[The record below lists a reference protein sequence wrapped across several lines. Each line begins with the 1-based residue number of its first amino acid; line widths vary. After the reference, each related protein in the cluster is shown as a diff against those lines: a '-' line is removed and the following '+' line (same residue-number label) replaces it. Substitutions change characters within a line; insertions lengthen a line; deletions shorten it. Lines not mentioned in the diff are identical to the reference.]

1 MNTLHRVIV
10 RKKAATGYKRLLWTL
25 QDQDQGTK
33 RENNCS
39 DSIFL
44 AALNMSSDAAH
55 CSSSSIASGRERAL
69 PWGFPLSHSATAA
82 QAASSR
88 RFPFAV
94 SLSRQNQDFKSNVCV
109 CACVC
114 IRALC
119 SSFLPP

>member
-10 RKKAATGYKRLLWTL
+10 RKKAATGYKRQLWTL

-55 CSSSSIASGRERAL
+55 LQQFLHRLRQRTSSALGFPIVSFCHCSSSSEL
-69 PWGFPLSHSATAA
+69 
-82 QAASSR
+82 
-88 RFPFAV
+88 
-94 SLSRQNQDFKSNVCV
+94 
-109 CACVC
+109 
-114 IRALC
+114 
-119 SSFLPP
+119 